1 MTAKTQIGARCR
13 TRGKIAFAGSIAL
26 IVALGACQSSVI
38 AAEKPQLAAGAK
50 SSTAATSQP
59 AGDAWRYK
67 YHEGRW
73 WYWMPSNSWAW
84 YDGRQWIAFE
94 KDRRSRVGAILV
106 QRPSRGENSERY
118 QSGALPAPPATFE
131 AMQDEVVELRKS
143 LRQLEARLR
152 EQEAAGAAP
161 AAHSWSSAEE
171 ARLYELWKARQDAI
185 RFYDLN
191 SDAYYFSG
199 KGHFT
204 D

>member
-1 MTAKTQIGARCR
+1 MTAKTQIGARSR
-13 TRGKIAFAGSIAL
+13 TPGKVAIAGAIAL
-26 IVALGACQSSVI
+26 IVVLGACQSSI
-38 AAEKPQLAAGAK
+38 FAAEEPQLAASAK
-50 SSTAATSQP
+50 SSTVGPAQP

-106 QRPSRGENSERY
+106 QRPSRGETSERY

-143 LRQLEARLR
+143 LRRLEARLR

-161 AAHSWSSAEE
+161 AAHPWSSAEE
-171 ARLYELWKARQDAI
+171 ARLYELWQARQDAI
-185 RFYDLN
+185 RFYDLQ
-191 SDAYYFSG
+191 SDSYYFNG

>member
-1 MTAKTQIGARCR
+1 MTAKTQIGARSR
-13 TRGKIAFAGSIAL
+13 TPGKVAIARAIAL
-26 IVALGACQSSVI
+26 IVVLGACQSSII

-50 SSTAATSQP
+50 STVAPAQP

-67 YHEGRW
+67 YYEGRW

-94 KDRRSRVGAILV
+94 KDRRSRTGAILV

-118 QSGALPAPPATFE
+118 QSGVLPAPPATFE
-131 AMQDEVVELRKS
+131 AMQEEVVELRQA
-143 LRQLEARLR
+143 LRRLEARLR
-152 EQEAAGAAP
+152 EQEAAGTAP
-161 AAHSWSSAEE
+161 AAHPWSSAEE
-171 ARLYELWKARQDAI
+171 ARLYELWQARQDAI

-191 SDAYYFSG
+191 SDGYYFNG

>member
-13 TRGKIAFAGSIAL
+13 TPGKVAFAGAIAL
-26 IVALGACQSSVI
+26 IVALGACQSSII

-50 SSTAATSQP
+50 SSNAAP
-59 AGDAWRYK
+59 ARSEGDAWRYK
-67 YHEGRW
+67 YYEGRW

-84 YDGRQWIAFE
+84 YDGRRWIAFE
-94 KDRRSRVGAILV
+94 KVRRSRTGAILV
-106 QRPSRGENSERY
+106 QRPARGENSERY
-118 QSGALPAPPATFE
+118 QSGVLPAPPATFE

-143 LRQLEARLR
+143 LRRLEARLR
-152 EQEAAGAAP
+152 EQEAAGTAS
-161 AAHSWSSAEE
+161 AAHPWSSGDE
-171 ARLYELWKARQDAI
+171 AKLYDLWQARQAAF

-191 SDAYYFSG
+191 SDGYYFNG